1 MSESRIDRFPLGAR
15 VRLSDLAVDPY
26 PIFAG
31 LREAEP
37 VTWVPEIERWFLTRR
52 DDILA
57 VLRDPDLFTTD
68 APSTI
73 RDMFGV
79 HMMTT
84 EGPPQIRYK
93 RKCLPPFHASRLESA
108 SAPRLRAEVE
118 RLVEAMRSEG
128 RRVGEMRTE
137 VARPVALHSVL
148 SVLGI
153 PLSRTD
159 RVNEWY
165 EHFARALANFAGDP
179 QLRAAGKGAAD
190 AFGRALAPILAELE
204 RDPDGSLLSDLVCDH
219 VDPLTA
225 EEIRSNA
232 LIILFGGI
240 ETTESMIANAV
251 WALLSHPEQ
260 IPAAR
265 ASGAALDLAIEETLR
280 WEPAVQSAARHA
292 TRDTQ
297 IRGVPIAQGEVVHCM
312 LGAANRDPAHF
323 EDPDRFDVTRQDA
336 GDHLSF
342 AVGRHFCLGAPLA
355 RLETRVVLE
364 TLWERCPGLRLDP
377 ERTNAP
383 FGYEFR
389 KPKTLRVEWD
399 ARSLRPTRSPRRS
412 GRRRGG

>member
-1 MSESRIDRFPLGAR
+1 MSELRVDRFPLGAR
-15 VRLSDLAVDPY
+15 VRLADLAVDPY
-26 PIFAG
+26 PTFAE

-52 DDILA
+52 DDMLA

-84 EGPPQIRYK
+84 EGPAQIRYK
-93 RKCLPPFHASRLESA
+93 RKCLPPFHASRLRPA
-108 SAPRLRAEVE
+108 ARAPRGAGVE
-118 RLVEAMRSEG
+118 GRGATLRSEG
-128 RRVGEMRTE
+128 GRTGEVRTGL
-137 VARPVALHSVL
+137 ARPVALHSVL

-153 PLSRTD
+153 PLTETG

-179 QLRAAGKGAAD
+179 ELRAAGKGAAD
-190 AFGRALAPILAELE
+190 AFGRALEPLLDELA

-240 ETTESMIANAV
+240 ETTEALIANAV

-260 IPAAR
+260 LPAAR
-265 ASGAALDLAIEETLR
+265 ASEAALDLAIEETLR

-292 TRDTQ
+292 TRDTE
-297 IRGVPIAQGEVVHCM
+297 IRGVRITEGEVVHCM

-323 EDPDRFDVTRQDA
+323 TDPDRFDLTRTSA

-364 TLWERCPGLRLDP
+364 TLWARCPGLRLDP
-377 ERTNAP
+377 DRRAP
-383 FGYEFR
+383 PYGYEFR
-389 KPKTLRVEWD
+389 KPQTVWVEWT
-399 ARSLRPTRSPRRS
+399 A
-412 GRRRGG
+412 